1 MIRLFLLLMLLAGQ
15 APLTVA
21 ASDRA
26 TYEQQLIDTFNDMRQ
41 ARLDQAMQRTREL
54 IEQHPTSK
62 LGQLLYADQLMA
74 MAGKLPSLGHGI
86 RSEPKLQDL
95 TFELRQRLQAIQSP
109 PDAGRMPANL
119 IQLAH
124 NQPYILLFDQSESRL
139 YVFRNEQG
147 SPVAET
153 DFFFSIGLKGTGK
166 QKRGD
171 KKTPVGVYH
180 VTRYIDGDE
189 LPDLY
194 GEGAFPVNYPNV
206 WDIRKQRTGGG
217 IWLHGT
223 PSWTY
228 NRAPWSSDG
237 CMVVSNDDF
246 RALERYIDP
255 DLHTPIIIADRI
267 NWIDSADWHRQRQ
280 QLLQALSRWI
290 EDRKR
295 NQHDRYI
302 DHYSRDEF
310 HADGRDFRAW
320 EGHQRWVNRNKENV
334 RIEYSN
340 LAIYRYPGEQDLVL
354 MHYDQ
359 VYQSNILNVDSAK
372 ELYWRQQDGRWK
384 IVYEGVREY
393 ANADDGLSE
402 N

>member
-74 MAGKLPSLGHGI
+74 MAGELPSLGHGI

-194 GEGAFPVNYPNV
+194 AGTATFLEPKDYINL
-206 WDIRKQRTGGG
+206 RLTGRVAASYDSITLHWVTDNRDVDRVRYHPKLLRLAG
-217 IWLHGT
+217 IDRSKLPEIDAVCHGIGQ
-223 PSWTY
+223 SL
-228 NRAPWSSDG
+228 AQIVDLE
-237 CMVVSNDDF
+237 DDKL
-246 RALERYIDP
+246 LERDQMHEA
-255 DLHTPIIIADRI
+255 LRRI
-267 NWIDSADWHRQRQ
+267 N
-280 QLLQALSRWI
+280 
-290 EDRKR
+290 
-295 NQHDRYI
+295 NQH
-302 DHYSRDEF
+302 
-310 HADGRDFRAW
+310 
-320 EGHQRWVNRNKENV
+320 
-334 RIEYSN
+334 
-340 LAIYRYPGEQDLVL
+340 L
-354 MHYDQ
+354 
-359 VYQSNILNVDSAK
+359 
-372 ELYWRQQDGRWK
+372 
-384 IVYEGVREY
+384 
-393 ANADDGLSE
+393 
-402 N
+402 